1 MRSSIVFVAAMI
13 AALSIAFEGLAQSSV
28 KIRTGAAKRAEE
40 ADNTLS
46 IRAQALYDKQEP
58 SPADMPWM
66 RVIYR
71 SIDLKQEA
79 NLPLYFP
86 EESTEE
92 QENLFRLIMHLLSD
106 NKVAAYEYLDGR
118 EIFTDEYKVK
128 VPEMLDRFHI
138 LYSEKEGSG
147 KNPRVVIDPSDVPA
161 NEVLSYYIREKWMF
175 DQRNSGVTCEIEAL
189 CPVLHRVDDF
199 GGEPI
204 RYPMFWIKY
213 SDLRP
218 YMAQQYILTSSEN
231 NVRNYTMDDFFRLRM
246 FDGEIYKTM
255 NLRNM
260 SLMQL
265 YPEPAAQDSA
275 RAAIEKQ
282 LESFEKG
289 LWVES
294 PGETTV
300 AAKKSA
306 SATTPSATTESTD
319 PASTEVKSDAKG
331 NDEPK
336 SSVRSSR
343 GSSDNVRTSSP
354 SSRSKAPRTKAP
366 KTKTQAPVRSV
377 RSTK

>member
-1 MRSSIVFVAAMI
+1 MIFVAAVF
-13 AALSIAFEGLAQSSV
+13 AALSIAFDGVAQSSV

-40 ADNTLS
+40 ADNSLS
-46 IRAQALYDKQEP
+46 IRAQALYDKQEL

-71 SIDLKQEA
+71 SIDLKQDT

-86 EESTEE
+86 EESMEG
-92 QENLFRLIMHLLSD
+92 QENLFRLIMRLLAD
-106 NKVAAYEYLDGR
+106 NKVSAYEYLDGR
-118 EIFTDEYKVK
+118 EIFTDEYKMK
-128 VPEMLDRFHI
+128 VTEMLDRFHI
-138 LYSEKEGSG
+138 LYSEKENGG
-147 KNPRVVIDPSDVPA
+147 KSARVVIDPSDVPA
-161 NEVLSYYIREKWMF
+161 NEVLSYYVREKWMF

-204 RYPMFWIKY
+204 RYPMFWIRY
-213 SDLRP
+213 ADLRP

-231 NVRNYTMDDFFRLRM
+231 NVRNYTLDDFFRLRM

-260 SLMQL
+260 SIMQL

-282 LESFEKG
+282 LENFENG

-294 PGETTV
+294 PDGTAVADGKSGERKG
-300 AAKKSA
+300 AAA
-306 SATTPSATTESTD
+306 EQAAAE
-319 PASTEVKSDAKG
+319 PASSDVKGDEKVK
-331 NDEPK
+331 DEPK

-343 GSSDNVRTSSP
+343 GSSDNVRPSS
-354 SSRSKAPRTKAP
+354 SSRSKSPRVKAP
-366 KTKTQAPVRSV
+366 KASKSQAPVRSV

>member
-1 MRSSIVFVAAMI
+1 MRSSIIFVAALT
-13 AALSIAFEGLAQSSV
+13 AALSITFEGLAQSSV

-46 IRAQALYDKQEP
+46 IRAQALYDKQEL

-71 SIDLKQEA
+71 SIDLKQDA

-86 EESTEE
+86 EESTED
-92 QENLFRLIMHLLSD
+92 QENLFRLIMRLLSD

-118 EIFTDEYKVK
+118 EIFTDEYRMKVT
-128 VPEMLDRFHI
+128 EMLDRFHI
-138 LYSEKEGSG
+138 LYSEKETGG
-147 KNPRVVIDPSDVPA
+147 KTPRVVIDPSDVPA
-161 NEVLSYYIREKWMF
+161 NEVLSYYVREKWMF

-231 NVRNYTMDDFFRLRM
+231 NVRNYTIDDFFRLRM
-246 FDGEIYKTM
+246 FEGEIYKTM

-289 LWVES
+289 LWVGSSQES
-294 PGETTV
+294 AV
-300 AAKKSA
+300 ASKGKASDGKPVAKAESA
-306 SATTPSATTESTD
+306 ESAPVEEKA
-319 PASTEVKSDAKG
+319 DAKPD
-331 NDEPK
+331 DEPK

-343 GSSDNVRTSSP
+343 GTSDNTKSSY
-354 SSRSKAPRTKAP
+354 SRSKSPRTKAP
-366 KTKTQAPVRSV
+366 KAAKTQAPVRSV